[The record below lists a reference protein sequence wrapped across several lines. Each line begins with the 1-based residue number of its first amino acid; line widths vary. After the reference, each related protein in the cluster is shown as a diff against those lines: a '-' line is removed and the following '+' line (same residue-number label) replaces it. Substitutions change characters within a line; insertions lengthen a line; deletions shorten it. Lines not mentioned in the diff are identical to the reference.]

1 MASILLRLSRWEF
14 LNIRKYKQRRDTYE
28 KSNRTA
34 TSKYISFNSLWWKR
48 KTKKE
53 ENKKSQ
59 TQNHKDSKPKTQQ
72 EKMKK
77 VEDKNPPNNS
87 IQNNSNNQNQ
97 SQNNQLNNNSDP
109 SNNTPANINE
119 NDSQNTNLNDEYVV
133 SPGWTKD
140 EQAKAFE
147 EYKKGKEEEARAG
160 ASAVPGANIN

>member
-1 MASILLRLSRWEF
+1 MKKVIGLLLVST
-14 LNIRKYKQRRDTYE
+14 LALTACGE
-28 KSNRTA
+28 KE
-34 TSKYISFNSLWWKR
+34 KP
-48 KTKKE
+48 KKE
-53 ENKKSQ
+53 ENKKSH
-59 TQNHKDSKPKTQQ
+59 TQKHKDSKPKKQK
-72 EKMKK
+72 EKTKK
-77 VEDKNPPNNS
+77 VEDKNPPINS
-87 IQNNSNNQNQ
+87 VQNNATNQ
-97 SQNNQLNNNSDP
+97 SQAQNNQFSNHSDP

>member
-1 MASILLRLSRWEF
+1 MKKVIGLLLVST
-14 LNIRKYKQRRDTYE
+14 LALTACGE
-28 KSNRTA
+28 K
-34 TSKYISFNSLWWKR
+34 
-48 KTKKE
+48 E
-53 ENKKSQ
+53 
-59 TQNHKDSKPKTQQ
+59 KPKTQQ

>member
-1 MASILLRLSRWEF
+1 MKKVIGLLLVST
-14 LNIRKYKQRRDTYE
+14 LALTACGE
-28 KSNRTA
+28 KE
-34 TSKYISFNSLWWKR
+34 KP
-48 KTKKE
+48 KKE

-59 TQNHKDSKPKTQQ
+59 TQKHKDSKPKTQQ

-97 SQNNQLNNNSDP
+97 SQNNQHNNNSDP
-109 SNNTPANINE
+109 SNNTPANINK

-147 EYKKGKEEEARAG
+147 EYKKGKEDEARAG